1 MTIKTKDLRMV
12 RGTTLRLT
20 FTVKDERGVAVDLT
34 GATAHVRVRPD
45 LKAAPV
51 ITKSSPASGVVIST
65 QTGSTLGQY
74 VATVAP
80 SDTAS
85 LQPGDYAW
93 DSWVVTATGDRF
105 AVVAPSTL
113 TLLQEVTTLP

>member
-1 MTIKTKDLRMV
+1 MIKTKDIRAV

-20 FTVKDERGVAVDLT
+20 FTVRDEHGAVVDLT
-34 GATAHVRVRPD
+34 GATAHLRVRPD
-45 LKAAPV
+45 LKAAAI

-65 QTGSTLGQY
+65 QTGATKGQY
-74 VATVAP
+74 VATVLH
-80 SDTAS
+80 SDTSA
-85 LQPGDYAW
+85 LTPGDYAW
-93 DSWVVTATGDRF
+93 DSWIVTAGGDRF